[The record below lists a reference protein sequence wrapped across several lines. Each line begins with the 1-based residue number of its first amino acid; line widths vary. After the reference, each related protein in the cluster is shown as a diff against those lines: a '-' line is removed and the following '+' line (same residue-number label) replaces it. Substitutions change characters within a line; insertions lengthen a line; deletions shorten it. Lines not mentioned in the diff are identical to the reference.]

1 LLFLEVKP
9 SDFAILL
16 ILCVETNR
24 QAEMISG
31 QELINRE
38 EEFETNFDM
47 GYGISG
53 GQKSSYPLKRCR
65 PQESSSPIMA
75 MLDLWW
81 TNLHWRVTALF

>member
-1 LLFLEVKP
+1 MSVKVKKLFFLKVLVISRSQA

-53 GQKSSYPLKRCR
+53 GQKKAVIL
-65 PQESSSPIMA
+65 
-75 MLDLWW
+75 
-81 TNLHWRVTALF
+81 